1 MKPIEVR
8 KKTVDELKKHVLDLK
23 KELMNLRFQRV
34 SGQNENTARFKQ
46 IRNDVARM
54 KTIILQKQN
63 AETAKA

>member
-1 MKPIEVR
+1 MKSVEVR

-34 SGQNENTARFKQ
+34 SGQNENTARFRQ
-46 IRNDVARM
+46 IRRDVARM

-63 AETAKA
+63 TEAVKA